1 MNAIAMI
8 LGQAL
13 LMALPVVVGGLLHVA
28 VIKLRWFPSLAAIP
42 LDGGLRWRG
51 RRLFGANKTL
61 RGAVVMVTATALA
74 AWVCAWLGAWLGA
87 GPPVLQVQQEQP
99 VWWGALLG
107 AGYILGELPNSAAKR
122 QLDIEPGSAAPT
134 TTHPGLR
141 PLFWLVDQ
149 VDFLAG
155 IVVVVAIA
163 GHPLPAPVV
172 GALVGVALVVHPLV
186 AALMVGL
193 GLKSRVG

>member
-1 MNAIAMI
+1 MNTIMGI
-8 LGQAL
+8 LLQAL
-13 LMALPVVVGGLLHVA
+13 VMALPVVVGGLLHVA
-28 VIKLRWFPSLAAIP
+28 VIKLRWFPSLADIP
-42 LDGGLRWRG
+42 LDGGLTWRG
-51 RRLFGANKTL
+51 RRLFGANKTV
-61 RGAVVMVTATALA
+61 RGAVVMVAATAIA
-74 AWVCAWLGAWLGA
+74 AWVCTWLSAGAPAL
-87 GPPVLQVQQEQP
+87 PVQHEQP
-99 VWWGALLG
+99 LWWGALLG

-122 QLDIEPGSAAPT
+122 QLDIEPGAAAPT

-155 IVVVVAIA
+155 IVVVVAVA
-163 GHPLPAPVV
+163 GHPLPWPII

-186 AALMVGL
+186 AALMVGM

>member
-1 MNAIAMI
+1 MNTIATT
-8 LGQAL
+8 LLQAL
-13 LMALPVVVGGLLHVA
+13 LLALPVVVGGLLHVA

-42 LDGGLRWRG
+42 LDGGLTWRG

-74 AWVCAWLGAWLGA
+74 AWACAWLG
-87 GPPVLQVQQEQP
+87 GPRVLPVQHEQP
-99 VWWGALLG
+99 LWWGALLG

-122 QLDIEPGSAAPT
+122 QLDIEPGAAAPT
-134 TTHPGLR
+134 TTHPGLG

-155 IVVVVAIA
+155 IVAVVAVA
-163 GHPLPAPVV
+163 GHPLPGPVI
-172 GALVGVALVVHPLV
+172 GALVGVAVVVHPLV

-193 GLKSRVG
+193 GLKTRVG

>member
-1 MNAIAMI
+1 MGI
-8 LGQAL
+8 LLQAL
-13 LMALPVVVGGLLHVA
+13 VMALPVVVGGLLHVA
-28 VIKLRWFPSLAAIP
+28 VIKLHWFPSLAAIP
-42 LDGGLRWRG
+42 LDGGLTWRG
-51 RRLFGANKTL
+51 RRLFGANKTV
-61 RGAVVMVTATALA
+61 RGAVVMVAATAIA
-74 AWVCAWLGAWLGA
+74 AWVSAWLNAGAPAL
-87 GPPVLQVQQEQP
+87 PVQHEQP
-99 VWWGALLG
+99 LWWGALLG

-122 QLDIEPGSAAPT
+122 QLDIEPGAAAPT

-155 IVVVVAIA
+155 IVVVVAVA
-163 GHPLPAPVV
+163 GHPLPWPII

-186 AALMVGL
+186 AALMVGM